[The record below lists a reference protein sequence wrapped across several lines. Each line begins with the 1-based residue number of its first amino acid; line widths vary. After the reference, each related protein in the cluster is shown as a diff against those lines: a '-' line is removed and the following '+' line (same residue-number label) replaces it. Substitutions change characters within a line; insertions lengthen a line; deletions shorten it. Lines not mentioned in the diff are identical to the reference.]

1 MPSRLNLRMIAVRL
15 LLLLAVAAIAVPPV
29 VLTGTA
35 QAVAQE
41 RRTLF
46 DLLFGAKRKAK
57 PERPE
62 PRQKSRPRARTVRR
76 SAPQT
81 VQPTAPAKDKLENAR
96 IVLVVGDFIGGGLAQ
111 GLEAAYTESPG
122 VRVVDRSNG
131 SSGLVRDD
139 YYDWPGNIG
148 AILDEEKPQIVVVM
162 LGSNDRQQMIVDG
175 SRERPRTDAWNKQ
188 YEERATTLAKAV
200 RDKGLPLIWVGMPSF
215 KSSSMTTDMLAFNDI
230 YKVVSEREG
239 GEFVDIWEGFVNENG
254 AYVSSGPDINGQT
267 VQLRAGD
274 GINITSAGKR
284 KIAFYAE
291 KPLKRLL
298 GDAVAP
304 GLEQLEPGGIPQV
317 PVTPEGVANIERTA
331 PISFADP
338 ELDGGAELLG
348 HATEE
353 TPDEIE
359 TAAEKLAVEGI
370 APPAQEGRADDFML
384 DGRPTA
390 KKPATDETTTAI
402 GR

>member
-1 MPSRLNLRMIAVRL
+1 
-15 LLLLAVAAIAVPPV
+15 
-29 VLTGTA
+29 
-35 QAVAQE
+35 
-41 RRTLF
+41 
-46 DLLFGAKRKAK
+46 
-57 PERPE
+57 
-62 PRQKSRPRARTVRR
+62 
-76 SAPQT
+76 
-81 VQPTAPAKDKLENAR
+81 
-96 IVLVVGDFIGGGLAQ
+96 
-111 GLEAAYTESPG
+111 YTESPG

-148 AILDEEKPQIVVVM
+148 AILEEEKPQIVVVM

-317 PVTPEGVANIERTA
+317 PVTPDGVANIERTA

-384 DGRPTA
+384 DGRPTS